1 MKIELKKRKIIE
13 IVKAIESISESDIE
27 FESYKTVH
35 DLALNKKVL
44 EPHFE
49 ALRILDKPCTEFK
62 EYQKQLSKIRLHNES
77 DHVKLK
83 EESLRVTKEFE
94 AAIDKE
100 ADRQANW
107 IEELESVV
115 TVENLR
121 QINANEIKG
130 KSGQVLKFLTA
141 LQPLIT
147 FKENSKY

>member
-1 MKIELKKRKIIE
+1 MKIELKKRQILD

-49 ALRILDKPCTEFK
+49 ALRILDKPCSEFK

-94 AAIDKE
+94 LAIDKE
-100 ADRQANW
+100 AERQANW
-107 IEELESVV
+107 VDELETVV
-115 TVENLR
+115 TVDNLR
-121 QINANEIKG
+121 QINASEIKG

-141 LQPLIT
+141 IQPIVV
-147 FKENSKY
+147 FEEQ